1 MDEYSAHLKFACR
14 HCGRNTYLKDMSI
27 LRAAKV
33 ILDKQEERQ
42 QRQERPEAHEG
53 EGKDKKDTKYKTDTN
68 DNAANLPLLT
78 MGPTLRPFKKLRVLG
93 CDRVIDLD

>member
-42 QRQERPEAHEG
+42 QRQERPEAHVG
-53 EGKDKKDTKYKTDTN
+53 EGKDKKDTKDKTDN
-68 DNAANLPLLT
+68 LDNAANLAT
-78 MGPTLRPFKKLRVLG
+78 RGPTLRPSKKLRVPG
-93 CDRVIDLD
+93 CDRVIDVD